1 MLGISRD
8 SESHSL
14 RSLFYHFELGMQI
27 YARQMQSRAPSQK
40 CHGSLP
46 LDLEAQVSRCKS
58 GPLSLSQWLKIQA
71 SLLITYQQASPL
83 WLWDFK

>member
-40 CHGSLP
+40 CHGFLP

-58 GPLSLSQWLKIQA
+58 GPLSLSQWLKIQDLPA
-71 SLLITYQQASPL
+71 HHLSAGQPL
-83 WLWDFK
+83 VALGL